1 MLLEWDR
8 AVWSPTLPCIAS
20 LPTSVLMLKQL
31 DQPYRCTPSK
41 SLPATQSASWIQSS
55 APPSSSYSPGLMLT
69 RRREKI
75 KQAKV
80 LPVTSDW
87 PQSCTAWLP
96 NWPGIKIKALFSR
109 EDPLK
114 NLPVLAY
121 NVSKSQGQGWR
132 ESFYAVELKGESRA
146 PRKPGGGELTI
157 TENISQ
163 STLTIT

>member
-8 AVWSPTLPCIAS
+8 EVWSPTLPCIAS
-20 LPTSVLMLKQL
+20 LPTSMLMLKQL

-41 SLPATQSASWIQSS
+41 SLPATQSAFWIQSS
-55 APPSSSYSPGLMLT
+55 SPPSSSSPGLMLT
-69 RRREKI
+69 RRREKR
-75 KQAKV
+75 KKAKV
-80 LPVTSDW
+80 LPVISDW
-87 PQSCTAWLP
+87 PQSCIAWLP

-132 ESFYAVELKGESRA
+132 ESFYTVELKRESRA
-146 PRKPGGGELTI
+146 PKKPGGEELTI
-157 TENISQ
+157 TGNISQ
-163 STLTIT
+163 RTLTIT